1 MNKDIFY
8 SLSMNE
14 LKETAHRLVIA
25 NSQLNDLLCSLEEE
39 RTELELT
46 KDMLIKT
53 LAEIAPKEKLVE
65 RVFIRAKEMWGDL
78 WKKETQSE
86 DRDEWN
92 KIMEELG

>member
-8 SLSMNE
+8 SLSINE
-14 LKETAHRLVIA
+14 LKETSNRLVIA

-53 LAEIAPKEKLVE
+53 LSEIAPKEKLVK
-65 RVFIRAKEMWGDL
+65 RVFTKAKEIWGDL

-86 DRDEWN
+86 DRDEWD